1 MKYRKIDDI
10 PLVLSVSDLAEVL
23 GIGLNSAYDLVRS
36 GRIKSLRVGTRSG
49 SKSALLDFLE
59 SVKKKL
65 TPATE
70 SIII

>member
-10 PLVLSVSDLAEVL
+10 PLVLSVSDLADVL

-36 GRIKSLRVGTRSG
+36 GRIKSLRVGHQIRV

-59 SVKKKL
+59 VQ
-65 TPATE
+65 
-70 SIII
+70 